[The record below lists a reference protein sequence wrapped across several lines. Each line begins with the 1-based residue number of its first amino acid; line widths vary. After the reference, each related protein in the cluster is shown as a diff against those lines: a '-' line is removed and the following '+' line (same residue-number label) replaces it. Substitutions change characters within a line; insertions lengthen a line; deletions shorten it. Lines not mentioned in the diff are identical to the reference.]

1 MQLRRGPPEVRL
13 VDAQTPPLRLI
24 KAPNGAVGARPGN
37 RRWTSLNSYTF
48 RLVAGA
54 LLVSVPTAVILGFV
68 MANWSA
74 QTSID
79 QAKARVQAT
88 AQSSAVRVN
97 DFMAERR
104 SELRA
109 IAQSDVGEV
118 SKPGLKARLATV
130 GLTHPSFAVLQVN
143 NLSGAIVASTAHSE
157 ELSNTP

>member
-13 VDAQTPPLRLI
+13 VDAQKPALRLI
-24 KAPNGAVGARPGN
+24 KAPKGAIGARPGKG
-37 RRWTSLNSYTF
+37 RWTSLNGYTF
-48 RLVAGA
+48 RIVAGA

-79 QAKARVQAT
+79 QTQARAQAT

-118 SKPGLKARLATV
+118 SKPGLKARLAIV
-130 GLTHPSFAVLQVN
+130 GATHPSFAILQVN
-143 NLSGAIVASTAHSE
+143 DVSGVVVASTASSE
-157 ELSNTP
+157 VL